1 VTSPEAT
8 LKTVCRRPEDFFFSG
23 SVGLRVVEGGG
34 GGGTEKRARSCGSV
48 SRMRDV
54 MSWFERRALVKI
66 LGGGNLCQVSDWHRR
81 KRVLLTVESQ
91 FPGRNSQFVRGA
103 QR

>member
-1 VTSPEAT
+1 MVTSPEAT

-23 SVGLRVVEGGG
+23 SVGFRVVEGGG

-48 SRMRDV
+48 SRIRDV

-66 LGGGNLCQVSDWHRR
+66 FGGGNL
-81 KRVLLTVESQ
+81 E
-91 FPGRNSQFVRGA
+91 A
-103 QR
+103 I

>member
-1 VTSPEAT
+1 MVTSPDAT

-34 GGGTEKRARSCGSV
+34 GGGTEKRARSWGSV

-66 LGGGNLCQVSDWHRR
+66 FGGGNLKAS
-81 KRVLLTVESQ
+81 
-91 FPGRNSQFVRGA
+91 
-103 QR
+103 

>member
-1 VTSPEAT
+1 MTSPEAT

-23 SVGLRVVEGGG
+23 SVGLRIVEGGG

-54 MSWFERRALVKI
+54 MS
-66 LGGGNLCQVSDWHRR
+66 
-81 KRVLLTVESQ
+81 
-91 FPGRNSQFVRGA
+91 
-103 QR
+103 